1 MSSADPEKELQSITE
16 AAKHW
21 YCLRTQTKREHIAA
35 SILTTVEGIEVFC
48 PRISQVKKTR
58 TGKKRFVE
66 AMFPGYIFAKFNY
79 EAMYRLVM
87 HSQGVSRIVEQ
98 GGRRV
103 VPEAVILDLQASVPE
118 GIIVA
123 PDPSLEAGAN
133 IEFVSGS
140 LKGLNAKVLAALPS
154 GERVQV
160 LLDFLGR
167 EIQVEAN
174 ACDIMRSSEGE
185 E

>member
-1 MSSADPEKELQSITE
+1 MSNTKDKPEFLATPQ
-16 AAKHW
+16 W

-35 SILTTVEGIEVFC
+35 SVLSNVQSVEVFC
-48 PRISQVKKTR
+48 PRISQIKKTR

-66 AMFPGYIFAKFNY
+66 ALFPGYIFAKFNY
-79 EAMYRLVM
+79 IEDHRLVM

-103 VPEAVILDLQASVPE
+103 VPENVIQELKETLPE
-118 GIIVA
+118 GIITA
-123 PDPSLEAGAN
+123 PDPSLEKGAE

-140 LKGLNAKVLAALPS
+140 LKGLNAKVLARLSS
-154 GERVQV
+154 GERVQL

-167 EIQVEAN
+167 EIKIEAN
-174 ACDIMRSSEGE
+174 ASDIMLASYKN
-185 E
+185 

>member
-1 MSSADPEKELQSITE
+1 
-16 AAKHW
+16 
-21 YCLRTQTKREHIAA
+21 
-35 SILTTVEGIEVFC
+35 
-48 PRISQVKKTR
+48 
-58 TGKKRFVE
+58 
-66 AMFPGYIFAKFNY
+66 MFPGYIFAKFNY